1 MNFDRLA
8 QLISPRTILDIGA
21 NKGDWHNQAR
31 LRWLDS
37 KFFCI
42 EGNAECEE
50 ELQKTGVEYKIAIL
64 SDREKEV
71 TFYTRRG
78 SPSCTGASLYRENT
92 PFYEGDNAIE
102 NKVNAITLDSIASDR
117 IWDLIKIDTQGAEID
132 ILKGGLKA
140 LQKAKWVL
148 MEVSLCEYNEGAPM
162 KDDVY
167 SFMQSKGFKELEQ
180 MGNITHPLDPNKIIQ
195 QDILFSHED

>member
-8 QLISPRTILDIGA
+8 ELISPRTILDIGA
-21 NKGDWHNQAR
+21 NLGHWHNEAR
-31 LRWLDS
+31 LRWPNS

-42 EGNAECEE
+42 EGNPECMES
-50 ELQKTGVEYKIAIL
+50 LQQTGVEHRIVLL
-64 SDREKEV
+64 SDAQKEV

-78 SPSCTGASLYRENT
+78 SPACTGASLYRENT

-102 NKVNAITLDSIASDR
+102 NKAWAVTLDSVVGDR
-117 IWDLIKIDTQGAEID
+117 SWDLVKLDTQGAELD
-132 ILKGGLKA
+132 ILHGGLKT

-148 MEVSLCEYNEGAPM
+148 MEVSLCEYNFGAPL

-167 SFMQSKGFKELEQ
+167 AFMASKGFKELEV
-180 MGNITHPLDPNKIIQ
+180 MGDITHPLDPKKIIQ
-195 QDILFSHED
+195 QDVLFIHED